1 MINPSYLFGMG
12 KKYKFG
18 NILHRQIMQV
28 ANILVL
34 NGENPDAYCTNIP
47 NGYVPKNNSSKEIN
61 SMYGVE
67 AKLKIKM

>member
-1 MINPSYLFGMG
+1 
-12 KKYKFG
+12 
-18 NILHRQIMQV
+18 MQV

-34 NGENPDAYCTNIP
+34 NGENPDTYCTNIP
-47 NGYVPKNNSSKEIN
+47 NGYVPKNNSSEEIN